1 MGQEPL
7 GTEVHK
13 SQAIGEVRRNY
24 FIKRAGRRLQRVF
37 LPLLTAPEKLLFA
50 HGILSPKK
58 LCLPDFLGIG
68 TPQSGTTWLYENMR
82 CHPEIF
88 LPARKELRY
97 FDWHFYRSLRWDY
110 ARRFRPGRGKVKGE
124 ITPSYGRM
132 PLERIRFIRKIMPD
146 VKLILILRNPV
157 DRLWA
162 AARREVAKTPSKR
175 MEEAT
180 ESEILEIFRRE
191 RTDYPGILANWLGVF
206 PKEQLFVGFFEQISN
221 DPRQLL
227 RQVFAFLEVSTDVNW
242 KDFPYGQVINKN
254 PESPI
259 PAKCREFLE
268 KTYAQDIEELYAR
281 FGEPVQSWRCSGR
294 VANAGTQLLGT

>member
-1 MGQEPL
+1 MAQESL

-13 SQAIGEVRRNY
+13 SQAIGEVSRDY

-68 TPQSGTTWLYENMR
+68 TPQSGTTWLYENLR

-110 ARRFRPGRGKVKGE
+110 ARRFRTGRGKVKGE

-157 DRLWA
+157 DRMWA
-162 AARREVAKTPSKR
+162 VARRVLARIPGKRLEDAK
-175 MEEAT
+175 
-180 ESEILEIFRRE
+180 ESEIVDIFRDNLQRGS
-191 RTDYPGILANWLGVF
+191 TDYPAILANWWSIF

-221 DPRQLL
+221 EPQELL
-227 RQVFAFLEVSTDVNW
+227 RRVFAFLDVSTDVNW
-242 KDFPYGQVINKN
+242 KDFPYDQVINKN
-254 PESPI
+254 PEYPL

-281 FGEPVQSWRCSGR
+281 FGEPVRSWQCAGR
-294 VANAGTQLLGT
+294 TST